1 MKTIGVCGLTCVN
14 ATQSCL
20 RASAEKDV
28 AVQLGDLG
36 RNGRQA
42 LHRVFR
48 VAVDQDKVVAL
59 GKAEPAKLVDEG
71 EAVGLL

>member
-1 MKTIGVCGLTCVN
+1 MKTMGVCGLTCVS

-28 AVQLGDLG
+28 AVQLGDLD
-36 RNGRQA
+36 RNRQA

-48 VAVDQDKVVAL
+48 VAVDQDKVVVL